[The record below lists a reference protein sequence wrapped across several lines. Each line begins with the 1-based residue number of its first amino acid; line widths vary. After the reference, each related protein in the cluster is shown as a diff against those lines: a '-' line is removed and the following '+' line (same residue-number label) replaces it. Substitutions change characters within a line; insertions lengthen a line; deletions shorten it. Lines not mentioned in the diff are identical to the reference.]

1 VAAEIR
7 LGRGDTM
14 AEKNYD
20 AQDSATMRREE
31 AAWERKK
38 AKAEALEENCKNTL
52 ASLMKADNQKR
63 AVARDMKDATEHRD
77 RLKEI
82 ESKVQGGE
90 GLYFDDDE
98 VITGIN
104 MDRPW
109 ER

>member
-1 VAAEIR
+1 
-7 LGRGDTM
+7 M

-20 AQDSATMRREE
+20 AQNSATIRREE

-52 ASLMKADNQKR
+52 ANLMKQDTQKR
-63 AVARDMKDATEHRD
+63 AVARDMKDATADRD
-77 RLKEI
+77 RLEKI
-82 ESKVQGGE
+82 KSKVEGGE
-90 GLYFDDDE
+90 GIFFNDDE
-98 VITGIN
+98 VITGID